1 MNEVIYETVGFL
13 QFEAKSKEVTVET
26 ELDREL
32 PFVMADK
39 VQMQQVILNLLL
51 DAIEATENIRGRAR
65 RINVR
70 SVLQQDCVGVQIKD
84 NGIGIEDPVRI
95 FESFFTSK
103 RNGMGLGLAISRSIV
118 ETNEGRL
125 WAESTVGTGSRFY
138 FTVPVD
144 SSFAE

>member
-1 MNEVIYETVGFL
+1 
-13 QFEAKSKEVTVET
+13 VET
-26 ELDREL
+26 TTNSSAASDTVFRTDSGRGKLAQTTTFGCYVRQLTSL
-32 PFVMADK
+32 PGFH
-39 VQMQQVILNLLL
+39 LLSHRYVV
-51 DAIEATENIRGRAR
+51 A
-65 RINVR
+65 
-70 SVLQQDCVGVQIKD
+70 QIKD
-84 NGIGIEDPVRI
+84 NDIGIEDLERI

-125 WAESTVGTGSRFY
+125 WVESTVGTGSTFY